1 MKYYGYKFFLSLLRG
16 LVFVKRAVLWIFR
29 HGLPLFKIFGD
40 WYRRVV
46 GFRLFKI
53 NFFLS
58 RRLKKY
64 KLPQDSRIVELV
76 FSRFSLQAFFL
87 LIGIVLA
94 IPQSKIYSLDNSTR
108 AGQQILL
115 YSLVGPGYE
124 NFESQDVIVN
134 SNSSIPSKNNN
145 ESWNDGA
152 SSANIVASFDLET
165 PEDEQEIGGVS
176 VGGSAVMKPSILSQ
190 NGIVTDSSSNTNSL
204 VTKRDKTTE
213 YKVQSGDVIG
223 SIAGRFGVK
232 VTTILWA
239 NGLTSRSYIR
249 PGDTLKIPPSDGLLY
264 TVKKGDTVGK
274 IAKLFGVDQS
284 TVIAFNKMQKDGA
297 DIVIGEDL
305 FLPGASM
312 QANTGAGNIAIG
324 NSKITNTL
332 RKIAAPLPS
341 LDVPAGGGYIWPTG
355 AKRVTQYFG
364 WRHTGID
371 IAGPIGTPNYA
382 AKGGKVIKS
391 QCGWNG
397 GYGCYVILDH
407 GGSVTSLYGHNSK
420 LLVSVG
426 DTVKQGD
433 AVGLLGSTGRS
444 TGPHIHFEVRVGG
457 KRVNPL
463 QYIR

>member
-1 MKYYGYKFFLSLLRG
+1 MKYYGYKFLLVFLRG
-16 LVFVKRAVLWIFR
+16 LVFLKKSILWLFR
-29 HGLPLFKIFGD
+29 HSFPFFKIFSS
-40 WYRRVV
+40 WYNRVI

-53 NFFLS
+53 NFTVG
-58 RRLKKY
+58 RHLKKY
-64 KLPQDSRIVELV
+64 KLPQDSRIVELI

-87 LIGIVLA
+87 IIGLVLA
-94 IPQSKIYSLDNSTR
+94 IPQSKIYSLDSS
-108 AGQQILL
+108 GDVGHQILL

-134 SNSSIPSKNNN
+134 TNSGALVKNGI

-152 SSANIVASFDLET
+152 SGANLVTSFESEI
-165 PEDEQEIGGVS
+165 PDEQQEIGGVS
-176 VGGSAVMKPSILSQ
+176 VGGSAVMKPSILSG
-190 NGIVTDSSSNTNSL
+190 NNMNTDTSNNNIS
-204 VTKRDKTTE
+204 VVKRDTLVE

-223 SIAGRFGVK
+223 SIASRFGIK
-232 VTTILWA
+232 IATILWA
-239 NGLTSRSYIR
+239 NNLTARSYIR
-249 PGDTLKIPPSDGLLY
+249 PGDTLKIPPADGVIY
-264 TVKKGDTVGK
+264 NVKKGDNIGK

-284 TVIAFNKMQKDGA
+284 TIIAFNKMKKDGS
-297 DIVIGEDL
+297 DIAVGEDL
-305 FLPGASM
+305 FVPGGTK
-312 QANTGAGNIAIG
+312 QGNTGNGNIAIG
-324 NSKITNTL
+324 TSKITETL
-332 RKIAAPLPS
+332 RKVAAPLPS
-341 LDVPAGGGYIWPTG
+341 LDIPAGGGYIWPTG

-382 AKGGKVIKS
+382 AKGGKVVKS

-397 GYGCYVILDH
+397 GYGCYIIIDH

-426 DTVKQGD
+426 DVVKQGD
-433 AVGLLGSTGRS
+433 VVGLLGSTGRS